1 MFFGGLWLIWLLWSM
16 LPLIAL
22 IVALRAR
29 QDARTLAARVAELE
43 AALAARGATAPGAG
57 ALAVAAATDVAG
69 GASPL
74 GADAGPGV
82 DAVADIGPEP
92 STAPSPFA
100 AAPSIAD
107 ATGAAPAPVAAA
119 PARPLPP
126 MPPSSQI
133 EPPPPGPPR
142 VDLTSQPPGP
152 PPAPPPAAPPAP
164 DRAPRLDLEQRIG
177 ARWATWVGIVAI
189 LFAASFFLR
198 WAFEA
203 NLIGPGLRVTLGVI
217 AGAALLGAGLALH
230 RRRDVPYLSEGLSG
244 GGLGIL
250 YLSLYAGYE
259 FYGFLAPG
267 PAFGAMV
274 LVTLAGVL
282 VAVLSGRQSIA
293 VLSLLGGLLTPVL
306 LASDSPD
313 ERVLL
318 GYLFVLDLSVLAV
331 ARYRAWPGLNWLA
344 WAGSALLILP
354 TLGRD
359 PAPPH
364 LLARLALLS
373 ALFLLFLAVPLARAW
388 SVRTRERN
396 LDLILVVV
404 NAAGYFGA
412 VYWTLEATR
421 PRAEAPYA
429 LLLAVLYAAVAA
441 ESRRRVPD
449 DEASPLIH
457 LGIADVFLTIGIAL
471 TLDGPWVT
479 LAWAAQGV
487 VLLSAAPRVITPAA
501 AWGGLAALVLAAAR
515 ATMLDSSWAPESA
528 ARLTPADVVHVA
540 VVGCLVWGGTI
551 ARRVRPDQLRLLTPD
566 GLRALLWIIAAGVAE
581 VLIWRETTG
590 LWPAALLAALA
601 LALGALARGLRAPRV
616 PTFAVALPL
625 VAVGLLV
632 RMFVDDADLARYAA
646 TSLLNG
652 VLLLRVGACL
662 AVLVAG
668 LWLAR
673 AEPQEGEMAV
683 AVGQVLA
690 AAAGLA
696 LLAVLSLGWT
706 DHQRFALDAATA
718 TRRFDLASAIRWRTQ
733 VGLSA
738 LWAVY
743 AGAALAWGFVRNA
756 PSVRYAGLALL
767 GVVVAKVFVMD
778 LAAVATV
785 YRVVSFLVL
794 GVVLLAVSLAYQKAR
809 RPGP

>member
-43 AALAARGATAPGAG
+43 MALAARAPAPPGA
-57 ALAVAAATDVAG
+57 VAG
-69 GASPL
+69 GYVI
-74 GADAGPGV
+74 GADPASGV
-82 DAVADIGPEP
+82 DAVADVGPGS
-92 STAPSPFA
+92 STAPATSA
-100 AAPSIAD
+100 AGSSIAG
-107 ATGAAPAPVAAA
+107 ATGAAPEPVAVA
-119 PARPLPP
+119 PPWPRAP
-126 MPPSSQI
+126 MPPPSQI
-133 EPPPPGPPR
+133 EPPPPLPQR
-142 VDLTSQPPGP
+142 VDLTPRPPGP
-152 PPAPPPAAPPAP
+152 PPPAPPGP

-177 ARWATWVGIVAI
+177 ARWATWVGVVAI
-189 LFAASFFLR
+189 LFAASFLLR

-217 AGAALLGAGLALH
+217 AGAALLGAGLALR
-230 RRRDVPYLSEGLSG
+230 RRRDVPYLSEGFSG

-267 PAFGAMV
+267 PAFGAMF

-282 VAVLSGRQSIA
+282 VAVLSGRQSTA
-293 VLSLLGGLLTPVL
+293 VLSLLGGLLTPIL

-318 GYLFVLDLSVLAV
+318 GYLFVLDLSALAV

-344 WAGSALLILP
+344 WVGTGLLISP
-354 TLGRD
+354 ALGRD
-359 PAPPH
+359 PAPLH

-373 ALFLLFLAVPLARAW
+373 ALFLLFLAVPLAREW
-388 SVRTRERN
+388 IVRTRERD

-412 VYWTLEATR
+412 IYWTLEATS

-429 LLLAVLYAAVAA
+429 LALAVLYAAVAA

-487 VLLSAAPRVITPAA
+487 VLLSAAPRVVTPAA
-501 AWGGLAALVLAAAR
+501 VWGGLAALVLASAR
-515 ATMLDSSWAPESA
+515 AAVFDPHWYPEPA
-528 ARLTPADVVHVA
+528 GVLTPADVLHVA
-540 VVGCLVWGGTI
+540 VVGCLVWGGI
-551 ARRVRPDQLRLLTPD
+551 VARRVRPEQLRLLTPD
-566 GLRALLWIIAAGVAE
+566 GLRPLLWIIASVVAG

-601 LALGALARGLRAPRV
+601 LALGALARGLRAPRA

-632 RMFVDDADLARYAA
+632 RLFLDDAELARDAA
-646 TSLLNG
+646 TSLVNG
-652 VLLLRVGACL
+652 ALLLRVGACAAL
-662 AVLVAG
+662 LVAG

-673 AEPQEGEMAV
+673 AEPQEGELAA
-683 AVGQVLA
+683 AVGRVLGS
-690 AAAGLA
+690 AAGLA
-696 LLAVLSLGWT
+696 LLAVLSLGWI

-718 TRRFDLASAIRWRTQ
+718 TRRFDIASAIRWRTR

-738 LWAVY
+738 LWAIY
-743 AGAALAWGFVRNA
+743 AGVVLAWGFVRNA
-756 PSVRYAGLALL
+756 PAVRYAGLALL
-767 GVVVAKVFVMD
+767 GVVVVKVFVMD

-794 GVVLLAVSLAYQKAR
+794 GMVLLAVSLAYQKAR
-809 RPGP
+809 RTGP

>member
-43 AALAARGATAPGAG
+43 MALAARAPAPPGA
-57 ALAVAAATDVAG
+57 VAG
-69 GASPL
+69 GYVTGVDPA
-74 GADAGPGV
+74 PGV
-82 DAVADIGPEP
+82 DAVAEVGPGP
-92 STAPSPFA
+92 STALA
-100 AAPSIAD
+100 
-107 ATGAAPAPVAAA
+107 
-119 PARPLPP
+119 
-126 MPPSSQI
+126 
-133 EPPPPGPPR
+133 PPPVPPR

-152 PPAPPPAAPPAP
+152 PPAPPPAVPAVPPVPPAP

-189 LFAASFFLR
+189 LFAASFLLR

-259 FYGFLAPG
+259 FYDFLAAG
-267 PAFGAMV
+267 PAFGAMF
-274 LVTLAGVL
+274 LVTFAGVL
-282 VAVLSGRQSIA
+282 VAVLSGRQSTA
-293 VLSLLGGLLTPVL
+293 VLSLLGGLLTPIL

-344 WAGSALLILP
+344 WVGTALLILP
-354 TLGRD
+354 ALGRD

-373 ALFLLFLAVPLARAW
+373 ALFFLFLAVPLAREW
-388 SVRTRERN
+388 TVRTRERD

-412 VYWTLEATR
+412 VYWTLEATWR
-421 PRAEAPYA
+421 RAEAPYA
-429 LLLAVLYAAVAA
+429 LALAVLYAAVAA
-441 ESRRRVPD
+441 EARRRVPD

-471 TLDGPWVT
+471 ALDGPWVT

-501 AWGGLAALVLAAAR
+501 VWGGLAALVLAAAR
-515 ATMLDSSWAPESA
+515 AAVLDPRWYPEPA
-528 ARLTPADVVHVA
+528 GRLTAADVVHVA
-540 VVGCLVWGGTI
+540 VVGCLVWGGI
-551 ARRVRPDQLRLLTPD
+551 VAQRVRSEQLRLLTPD
-566 GLRALLWIIAAGVAE
+566 GLRALLWILAAVVTE

-590 LWPAALLAALA
+590 LWPAVLLAALA
-601 LALGALARGLRAPRV
+601 VVLGALARGLRAPRA

-625 VAVGLLV
+625 VAVGLLL
-632 RMFVDDADLARYAA
+632 RMFLDDADLARDAA
-646 TSLLNG
+646 TSLVNG
-652 VLLLRVGACL
+652 VLLLRVGACAAL
-662 AVLVAG
+662 LVGG

-673 AEPQEGEMAV
+673 AEAQEGPLAA
-683 AVGQVLA
+683 AVGRVLG

-696 LLAVLSLGWT
+696 LLAVLSLGWI
-706 DHQRFALDAATA
+706 DHQRLARDAATA
-718 TRRFDLASAIRWRTQ
+718 ARRFGLASAVRWRTQ

-743 AGAALAWGFVRNA
+743 AGVALAWGFVRNSPA
-756 PSVRYAGLALL
+756 VRYAGLALL
-767 GVVVAKVFVMD
+767 GVVVVKVFVMD

-785 YRVVSFLVL
+785 YRVMSFFVL
-794 GVVLLAVSLAYQKAR
+794 GVVLLAVSVAYQKAR
-809 RPGP
+809 RTGP